1 MKKIMITPVTGA
13 DYAADVMMIMVMLSM
28 VILIMELLI
37 MLMLMLIMEMLMIVW
52 TCKSAGAIAP

>member
-28 VILIMELLI
+28 VILIME
-37 MLMLMLIMEMLMIVW
+37 MLKIV
-52 TCKSAGAIAP
+52 